1 MATMKVTD
9 RSNGK
14 IYTIKIDSEDLDRLK
29 NYNYALDQH
38 HAKPFR
44 EEKIDGYIRRIFLA
58 RDVIGFKFGDKRIVS
73 YKNQDIYDCR
83 KENLVEGRVT
93 AEHKPSA
100 SGHFWP
106 HTFKGLINFLDNQK
120 GINEELV
127 SQFFA
132 KSIKTKYT
140 KKRIDLIFNDI
151 DYTEYKAKNIQLLM
165 MQILNRYFDWGGQVS
180 AAKDLTPKYQN
191 TSVSTSKASIVPE
204 VSKEVIK
211 EITREVLKE
220 TPREVLK
227 EDTEKETAKKKVTR
241 KVKAYKAS
249 TYVSEKRGNKL
260 EEEEEPE
267 VEVANISILEDQ
279 LIRCFSD
286 NKKKVLDIIS
296 QHIPIED
303 LISLVMERGASS
315 KLSLSIQIN
324 SK

>member
-14 IYTIKIDSEDLDRLK
+14 IHIIKIDPEDLDRLK
-29 NYNYALDQH
+29 NYNYTLDHH

-44 EEKIDGYIRRIFLA
+44 EEKIGGYVRRIFLA

-73 YKNQDIYDCR
+73 YKNHDIYDCR
-83 KENLVEGRVT
+83 KENLVEGRVA
-93 AEHKPSA
+93 AEHKPST

-106 HTFKGLINFLDNQK
+106 HTYKGLINFLDNQK

-132 KSIKTKYT
+132 KAIQTKYT
-140 KKRIDLIFNDI
+140 TKRIDLIFNEI
-151 DYTEYKAKNIQLLM
+151 DYAEYKAKNIQLLM
-165 MQILNRYFDWGGQVS
+165 LQILNRYFDWGGQIS

-191 TSVSTSKASIVPE
+191 TSVNTSKAPILQE

-220 TPREVLK
+220 TPK
-227 EDTEKETAKKKVTR
+227 EDIENEVPPKKKKVA
-241 KVKAYKAS
+241 KQVKAYKAS
-249 TYVSEKRGNKL
+249 TYVSERRGSKL
-260 EEEEEPE
+260 EEDPEPE
-267 VEVANISILEDQ
+267 AEAANISILEEQ
-279 LIRCFSD
+279 IIRCFSD